1 MREPNKAILRTRYV
15 TPTID
20 ELICDL
26 RAATV
31 FSKVD
36 LRAGYHQLVL
46 DPSSRPITTFAAH
59 CGLYRYKRLIFGVN
73 AVAEVFQHTIQ
84 TLLTGIEGTK
94 NVSDDIIVFGKD
106 KKSHDRALYKTLKK
120 LQTSG
125 LTINV
130 QKCEF
135 NKPKIAFYG
144 HIFSAEGVSPDPEKI
159 KALRDA
165 KKPENATEV
174 RSFLGM
180 AQYSARFIPNFS
192 TITEPLRNLTKKDSA
207 WQWEEGE
214 ENAFRNIQ
222 DALTEE
228 VTTSFFDPQ
237 QETTIH
243 VDASP
248 VNVAGILSQEGRIVT
263 YASHSLT
270 TTEARYSQT
279 EREALAVVWACEHFH
294 TYISGAPVTVI
305 TDHQP
310 LLGIWKKPNP
320 PLRIARWGLRLQPYD
335 IKLTYGPGKDN
346 PADFMSRHP
355 TNKQELTSREEKV
368 AEEYINFVVREST
381 LKAISERQVREETN
395 SDRTSQVVIELI
407 RTGRWHELP
416 NYKQLDINY
425 EALQSFRAVKDELSV
440 SFSDCGAAVMRGK
453 RLVIPYSLQNR
464 TLELAHKGH
473 QGITKT
479 KALLRSK
486 VWFPMMDNMV
496 ENIVSKC
503 IPCQANS
510 NRKSSEPLQMSEL
523 PKGAW
528 LKLSID
534 FCGPIPTGEYLL
546 VVVDEFS
553 RYPVVHVTRSTS
565 ADTIMPL
572 LDQTFASFGYPET
585 IKSDNGPP
593 FQSAEWKKFLTD
605 RGIKHRRITP
615 LWPQAN
621 AQAES
626 FNKPLMKS
634 IRAAI
639 VGGQPWRS
647 ALVEFLQV
655 YRTTPHSTTL
665 FTLYRLL
672 FGRDPRTKLPEVTDT
687 QEKHVDDDIVRSRDQ
702 EMKQKMKE
710 YADAKRHATNTPMQ
724 KGDVVMMKQRR
735 ANKTE
740 TSRNP
745 QPVIVSNTKGT
756 MVTAQFPNGREVT
769 RNKSFFKPTPN
780 VPPNS
785 LIEQEPEP
793 EIWGEIEKETIEHNI
808 AEGRQRREI
817 KKPKRLI
824 EEM

>member
-1 MREPNKAILRTRYV
+1 
-15 TPTID
+15 
-20 ELICDL
+20 
-26 RAATV
+26 
-31 FSKVD
+31 
-36 LRAGYHQLVL
+36 
-46 DPSSRPITTFAAH
+46 
-59 CGLYRYKRLIFGVN
+59 
-73 AVAEVFQHTIQ
+73 
-84 TLLTGIEGTK
+84 
-94 NVSDDIIVFGKD
+94 
-106 KKSHDRALYKTLKK
+106 
-120 LQTSG
+120 
-125 LTINV
+125 
-130 QKCEF
+130 
-135 NKPKIAFYG
+135 
-144 HIFSAEGVSPDPEKI
+144 
-159 KALRDA
+159 
-165 KKPENATEV
+165 
-174 RSFLGM
+174 
-180 AQYSARFIPNFS
+180 
-192 TITEPLRNLTKKDSA
+192 
-207 WQWEEGE
+207 
-214 ENAFRNIQ
+214 
-222 DALTEE
+222 
-228 VTTSFFDPQ
+228 
-237 QETTIH
+237 
-243 VDASP
+243 
-248 VNVAGILSQEGRIVT
+248 
-263 YASHSLT
+263 
-270 TTEARYSQT
+270 
-279 EREALAVVWACEHFH
+279 
-294 TYISGAPVTVI
+294 
-305 TDHQP
+305 
-310 LLGIWKKPNP
+310 
-320 PLRIARWGLRLQPYD
+320 
-335 IKLTYGPGKDN
+335 
-346 PADFMSRHP
+346 
-355 TNKQELTSREEKV
+355 
-368 AEEYINFVVREST
+368 
-381 LKAISERQVREETN
+381 
-395 SDRTSQVVIELI
+395 
-407 RTGRWHELP
+407 
-416 NYKQLDINY
+416 
-425 EALQSFRAVKDELSV
+425 
-440 SFSDCGAAVMRGK
+440 
-453 RLVIPYSLQNR
+453 
-464 TLELAHKGH
+464 
-473 QGITKT
+473 
-479 KALLRSK
+479 
-486 VWFPMMDNMV
+486 MV

-593 FQSAEWKKFLTD
+593 FQSAEWKKFLTN
-605 RGIKHRRITP
+605 RGIKHRLITP

-647 ALVEFLQV
+647 ALVEFLRV
-655 YRTTPHSTTL
+655 YRTTPHSTTS
-665 FTLYRLL
+665 FTPYRLL

-687 QEKHVDDDIVRSRDQ
+687 QEKHVDDNIVRSRDQ

-756 MVTAQFPNGREVT
+756 MVTAQFPNRREVT

-793 EIWGEIEKETIEHNI
+793 EIRGEIEKETIEHNI

>member
-1 MREPNKAILRTRYV
+1 MISERRQYSAKWTL
-15 TPTID
+15 
-20 ELICDL
+20 ELDIINL
-26 RAATV
+26 SSIQAAGQ
-31 FSKVD
+31 S
-36 LRAGYHQLVL
+36 QQ
-46 DPSSRPITTFAAH
+46 FATH

-73 AVAEVFQHTIQ
+73 AAAEVFQHTIQ

-120 LQTSG
+120 LQASG

-207 WQWEEGE
+207 WQWEESE
-214 ENAFRNIQ
+214 ETAFRNIQ

-237 QETTIH
+237 KETTIH

-248 VNVAGILSQEGRIVT
+248 VGVAGILSQEGRVVI
-263 YASHSLT
+263 YASRSLT

-381 LKAISERQVREETN
+381 PKAISERQVREETN
-395 SDRTSQVVIELI
+395 SDRTLQVVIELI
-407 RTGRWHELP
+407 RTSRWYELP
-416 NYKQLDINY
+416 NDKQSDINY

-453 RLVIPYSLQNR
+453 RLVIPYSLQN
-464 TLELAHKGH
+464 
-473 QGITKT
+473 
-479 KALLRSK
+479 
-486 VWFPMMDNMV
+486 
-496 ENIVSKC
+496 
-503 IPCQANS
+503 
-510 NRKSSEPLQMSEL
+510 
-523 PKGAW
+523 
-528 LKLSID
+528 
-534 FCGPIPTGEYLL
+534 
-546 VVVDEFS
+546 
-553 RYPVVHVTRSTS
+553 
-565 ADTIMPL
+565 
-572 LDQTFASFGYPET
+572 
-585 IKSDNGPP
+585 
-593 FQSAEWKKFLTD
+593 
-605 RGIKHRRITP
+605 
-615 LWPQAN
+615 
-621 AQAES
+621 
-626 FNKPLMKS
+626 
-634 IRAAI
+634 
-639 VGGQPWRS
+639 
-647 ALVEFLQV
+647 
-655 YRTTPHSTTL
+655 
-665 FTLYRLL
+665 
-672 FGRDPRTKLPEVTDT
+672 
-687 QEKHVDDDIVRSRDQ
+687 
-702 EMKQKMKE
+702 
-710 YADAKRHATNTPMQ
+710 
-724 KGDVVMMKQRR
+724 
-735 ANKTE
+735 
-740 TSRNP
+740 
-745 QPVIVSNTKGT
+745 
-756 MVTAQFPNGREVT
+756 
-769 RNKSFFKPTPN
+769 
-780 VPPNS
+780 
-785 LIEQEPEP
+785 
-793 EIWGEIEKETIEHNI
+793 
-808 AEGRQRREI
+808 
-817 KKPKRLI
+817 
-824 EEM
+824 

>member
-1 MREPNKAILRTRYV
+1 M
-15 TPTID
+15 
-20 ELICDL
+20 
-26 RAATV
+26 
-31 FSKVD
+31 
-36 LRAGYHQLVL
+36 
-46 DPSSRPITTFAAH
+46 
-59 CGLYRYKRLIFGVN
+59 
-73 AVAEVFQHTIQ
+73 
-84 TLLTGIEGTK
+84 
-94 NVSDDIIVFGKD
+94 
-106 KKSHDRALYKTLKK
+106 
-120 LQTSG
+120 
-125 LTINV
+125 
-130 QKCEF
+130 
-135 NKPKIAFYG
+135 
-144 HIFSAEGVSPDPEKI
+144 
-159 KALRDA
+159 
-165 KKPENATEV
+165 
-174 RSFLGM
+174 
-180 AQYSARFIPNFS
+180 
-192 TITEPLRNLTKKDSA
+192 
-207 WQWEEGE
+207 
-214 ENAFRNIQ
+214 
-222 DALTEE
+222 
-228 VTTSFFDPQ
+228 
-237 QETTIH
+237 
-243 VDASP
+243 
-248 VNVAGILSQEGRIVT
+248 
-263 YASHSLT
+263 
-270 TTEARYSQT
+270 
-279 EREALAVVWACEHFH
+279 VWACEHFH

-305 TDHQP
+305 TDHQA

-381 LKAISERQVREETN
+381 PKAISERQVREETN
-395 SDRTSQVVIELI
+395 SDRTLQVVIELI
-407 RTGRWHELP
+407 RTSRWHELP
-416 NYKQLDINY
+416 NYKQSDINY

-464 TLELAHKGH
+464 TLELAHEGH

-639 VGGQPWRS
+639 VSGQPWRS
-647 ALVEFLQV
+647 ALVEFLRV

-665 FTLYRLL
+665 FTPYRLL

-780 VPPNS
+780 VPSNS

-793 EIWGEIEKETIEHNI
+793 QIWGEIEKETMEHNI